1 MSLVIGWL
9 ARHAG
14 VAGNEYAGTFFFLG
28 GGEGSMVRARVTC
41 TAGRRP
47 CFNGR
52 CWNEPES
59 VIGAII
65 I

>member
-1 MSLVIGWL
+1 
-9 ARHAG
+9 
-14 VAGNEYAGTFFFLG
+14 
-28 GGEGSMVRARVTC
+28 MVRARVTC

-59 VIGAII
+59 VIGAIMI
-65 I
+65 